1 MSNARQADVFPVT
14 MTDWIHERMSLG
26 PEGRRQL
33 NQEIMARYAWP
44 LQVYFMG
51 TRDRWLG
58 EPTDIV
64 QGFFASRLA
73 KAEFFAN
80 WSASGL
86 RLRHWLIN
94 AFCFYLK
101 ELHRA
106 RRKEAREVAQADE
119 PATAEGNPSKAA
131 DRAFAVSVVREA
143 LRLAQAQCEKEKLGD
158 HWEIFLRHFYRGEAY
173 ADFAADFGVDAPR
186 AAVMARTAR
195 TKFSA
200 VVRDL
205 LSREAPDADPDA
217 EILSLLEESGS

>member
-1 MSNARQADVFPVT
+1 MSNTRQADVFPVT
-14 MTDWIHERMSLG
+14 MNDWIQERLSLG

-44 LQVYFMG
+44 LQVYFLG

-58 EPTDIV
+58 EPADIV

-73 KAEFFAN
+73 KGDFFAN

-106 RRKEAREVAQADE
+106 RRREAREVAQADE

-131 DRAFAVSVVREA
+131 DRAFAVSIVREG
-143 LRLAQAQCEKEKLGD
+143 LRMAQAQCEKEKLGP
-158 HWEIFLRHFYRGEAY
+158 HWEIFVRHFYRGEAY

-195 TKFSA
+195 SRFNTA
-200 VVRDL
+200 IRDL
-205 LSREAPDADPDA
+205 LSREAPNADPDA
-217 EILSLLEESGS
+217 EILSLLEETGS

>member
-14 MTDWIHERMSLG
+14 MNDWIQERLSLG

-44 LQVYFMG
+44 LQVYFLG

-58 EPTDIV
+58 EPADIV

-73 KAEFFAN
+73 KGDFFTN

-106 RRKEAREVAQADE
+106 RRREAREVAQADE

-131 DRAFAVSVVREA
+131 DRAFAVSIVREG
-143 LRLAQAQCEKEKLGD
+143 LRMAQAQCEKEKLGP
-158 HWEIFLRHFYRGEAY
+158 HWEIFVRHFYRGEAY

-195 TKFSA
+195 SKFNA
-200 VVRDL
+200 AIREL

-217 EILSLLEESGS
+217 EILSLLEGTGS

>member
-1 MSNARQADVFPVT
+1 MSNTRPADVFPVT
-14 MTDWIHERMSLG
+14 MTDWIHERLSLG
-26 PEGRRQL
+26 PEGRRQI

-73 KAEFFAN
+73 KSDFFAN
-80 WSASGL
+80 WSVSGL

-106 RRKEAREVAQADE
+106 RRKESREVAQAEE
-119 PATAEGNPSKAA
+119 PTAGHGDPAKAA
-131 DRAFAVSVVREA
+131 DRAFAINIVREA
-143 LRLAQAQCEKEKLGD
+143 LRQAQSQCEKEGLSA
-158 HWEIFLRHFYRGEAY
+158 HWDIFLRHFYKSEAY
-173 ADFAADFGVDAPR
+173 ADFAGDFGVDAPR

-195 TKFSA
+195 SRFNA
-200 VVRDL
+200 VLREL
-205 LSREAPDADPDA
+205 LSREAPNADPDA
-217 EILSLLEESGS
+217 EILSLLGGGGA